1 MRFKNFTLLLGAFFM
16 LAASSQAANVALG
29 KKVYAS
35 SNQQAPEMA
44 VDDNLGT
51 RWESKTSDGDNQWFY
66 VDLEKGTVIDH
77 LKIVWEGA
85 YGKHYKIH
93 VADEITAEMALKLTD
108 DDKTNDFATGWTEIA
123 EINKTL
129 SGFPASETIAVS
141 TTDVVTARYVAVELI
156 ERGSSYGFS
165 FYEFGVYDMPE
176 EVAKLSSIEITAD
189 KLEGSAADTY
199 TLGYKFFDQYKMNYI
214 LTAEENASR
223 QMFVSEGATLDG
235 DKITVS
241 SRGTYT
247 VKMKI
252 GDIESNELKIEAKA
266 EGANLALKKDIVFAT
281 EGSKNPENAVDGNLG
296 SLWITDEPSGVE
308 NHEYDAVLV
317 VDLGDVYDVN
327 CIHTSFEGASSADYT
342 ITFSTDNVTFSEPIA
357 AFTVTNGI
365 GGSGKNRHDWLTS
378 EEAVKTRYVKFHS
391 TRAATQYGTKL
402 YELEVYTNS
411 APVLSNIILSADN
424 TLGVVGDKF
433 SVTAQYTDQ
442 FGGEYNL
449 SEAEKSAI
457 VWNGAEIAEDGTFT
471 PSEGGMFKLSQTI
484 NGITSNNVEIRVMD
498 ISQYENLAIG
508 KSIVD
513 ESVVSS
519 DSEVEILS
527 SATNAIDGNLG
538 SEWSVKRR
546 EGVIAQ
552 DVMVAEFT
560 VDLGDTYKIS
570 GIRALWEGASSDE
583 YTVAYSNDN
592 KTFTDA
598 LIVAEKSS
606 ESKVNAR
613 KDLFVAD
620 SDIFGRYIRL
630 KSTHNSSI
638 YGLRLFELEVYG
650 DGTTSGV
657 AAIAAEGKIF
667 VAGNEVVLPEGTV
680 EAAVYNLNGA
690 AVARTAGSTLDIA
703 TLQSGVYVVKA
714 VKADGTVM
722 AAKIVK

>member
-16 LAASSQAANVALG
+16 FAASSQAANVALG

-44 VDDNLGT
+44 VDDNLST

-66 VDLEKGTVIDH
+66 VDLEKRTIIDH

-199 TLGYKFFDQYKMNYI
+199 TLGYKFLDQYKMNYI

-342 ITFSTDNVTFSEPIA
+342 ITFSTDNVTFSDPVP

-365 GGSGKNRHDWLTS
+365 GMTNRHDWLTS

-411 APVLSNIILSADN
+411 KSELTSVKIVADKECGTPGDYTF
-424 TLGVVGDKF
+424 TLTGL
-433 SVTAQYTDQ
+433 DQ
-442 FGGEYNL
+442 FGENFDISADKGTWTVSNGLMNGNVLTAEEAGVYEVYYTTENGLQSNVVTVIVVDPKGDNL
-449 SEAEKSAI
+449 ALNRP
-457 VWNGAEIAEDGTFT
+457 VTV
-471 PSEGGMFKLSQTI
+471 SEGDQT
-484 NGITSNNVEIRVMD
+484 
-498 ISQYENLAIG
+498 
-508 KSIVD
+508 
-513 ESVVSS
+513 S
-519 DSEVEILS
+519 DSKPENAVDGVDAAASVWGAAEPVGSKDHTYDCWIVVELEKVFK
-527 SATNAIDGNLG
+527 IDA
-538 SEWSVKRR
+538 VK
-546 EGVIAQ
+546 A
-552 DVMVAEFT
+552 
-560 VDLGDTYKIS
+560 S
-570 GIRALWEGASSDE
+570 WEGANSCR
-583 YTVAYSNDN
+583 YTVEASTDG
-592 KTFTDA
+592 KTFTVFGSYDKPA
-598 LIVAEKSS
+598 RQ
-606 ESKVNAR
+606 ESRADWFAGKGIEAKYIKV
-613 KDLFVAD
+613 
-620 SDIFGRYIRL
+620 Y
-630 KSTHNSSI
+630 STKASTG
-638 YGLRLFELEVYG
+638 YGTKLHELYVY
-650 DGTTSGV
+650 DVNGTTSGV

-680 EAAVYNLNGA
+680 EATVFNLNGA
-690 AVARTAGSTLDIA
+690 VVAHAEGTATMSIA
-703 TLQSGVYVVKA
+703 TVQPGVYVVKA
-714 VKADGTVM
+714 VKADGTVV

>member
-1 MRFKNFTLLLGAFFM
+1 M

-29 KKVYAS
+29 KKVCAS
-35 SNQQAPEMA
+35 SNQRPPELA

-66 VDLEKGTVIDH
+66 VDLEKETVIDH

-108 DDKTNDFATGWTEIA
+108 DDKTNDFAIGWTEIA

-156 ERGSSYGFS
+156 ERGLPYGFS

-189 KLEGSAADTY
+189 KLEGSVADTY
-199 TLGYKFFDQYKMNYI
+199 TLGYKFLDQYKMDYI

-223 QMFVSEGATLDG
+223 QMIVSEGATLDG

-252 GDIESNELKIEAKA
+252 GDIESNELKIEVKA

-342 ITFSTDNVTFSEPIA
+342 ITFSTDNVTFSDPVP

-365 GGSGKNRHDWLTS
+365 GMTKRHDWLTS
-378 EEAVKTRYVKFHS
+378 EEAVKARYVKFHS

-411 APVLSNIILSADN
+411 KSELTSVMIAADKECGTPGDYTF
-424 TLGVVGDKF
+424 TLTGL
-433 SVTAQYTDQ
+433 DQ
-442 FGGEYNL
+442 FGENYDISADKGIWTVSNGLMNGNVLTAEEAGAYEVYYTAENGLQSNVVTVDVVNPKGDNL
-449 SEAEKSAI
+449 ALNRP
-457 VWNGAEIAEDGTFT
+457 VTV
-471 PSEGGMFKLSQTI
+471 SEGYQSDNSKPENAVDGVDAAASLWGAAEPAGSKDHTYDCWIVVELEKVFK
-484 NGITSNNVEIRVMD
+484 
-498 ISQYENLAIG
+498 
-508 KSIVD
+508 
-513 ESVVSS
+513 
-519 DSEVEILS
+519 
-527 SATNAIDGNLG
+527 IDA
-538 SEWSVKRR
+538 VK
-546 EGVIAQ
+546 A
-552 DVMVAEFT
+552 
-560 VDLGDTYKIS
+560 S
-570 GIRALWEGASSDE
+570 WEGANSCR
-583 YTVAYSNDN
+583 YTVEASTDG
-592 KTFTDA
+592 KTFTVFGSYDKPVR
-598 LIVAEKSS
+598 L
-606 ESKVNAR
+606 ESRTDWFAGKGIEAKYIKV
-613 KDLFVAD
+613 
-620 SDIFGRYIRL
+620 Y
-630 KSTHNSSI
+630 STKASTEW
-638 YGLRLFELEVYG
+638 GTKLQELYVY
-650 DGTTSGV
+650 DVNGTTSSV
-657 AAIAAEGKIF
+657 ASIAAEGKIF

-680 EAAVYNLNGA
+680 EATVFNLNGA
-690 AVARTAGSTLDIA
+690 VVAHAEGTATMSIA
-703 TLQSGVYVVKA
+703 TVQPGVYVVKA
-714 VKADGTVM
+714 VKADGTVV

>member
-35 SNQQAPEMA
+35 SNQQPPELA

-51 RWESKTSDGDNQWFY
+51 RWESKASDGDNQWFY

-156 ERGSSYGFS
+156 ERGSPYGFS
-165 FYEFGVYDMPE
+165 FWEFGVYE
-176 EVAKLSSIEITAD
+176 EASKLSSIEITAD
-189 KLEGSAADTY
+189 KLEGSVADTY
-199 TLGYKFFDQYKMNYI
+199 TLGYKFLDQYKMNYI

-223 QMFVSEGATLDG
+223 QMIVSEGATLDG

-252 GDIESNELKIEAKA
+252 GDIESNELKIDVKA

-317 VDLGDVYDVN
+317 VDLGETYDVN
-327 CIHTSFEGASSADYT
+327 CVHTSFEGASSADYT
-342 ITFSTDNVTFSEPIA
+342 ITFSTDNVTFSDPVP

-365 GGSGKNRHDWLTS
+365 GMTNRHDWLTS
-378 EEAVKTRYVKFHS
+378 EEAVKARYVKFHS

-402 YELEVYTNS
+402 YELEVYLNS
-411 APVLSNIILSADN
+411 KSELTSVMIAADKECGTPGEYTF
-424 TLGVVGDKF
+424 TLTGL
-433 SVTAQYTDQ
+433 DQ
-442 FGGEYNL
+442 FGGNYDISGDKGVWKASAGLMNGNVLTAEEAGDCEVYYTAENGLQSNVVTVIVVDPKGDNL
-449 SEAEKSAI
+449 ALNRP
-457 VWNGAEIAEDGTFT
+457 VTV
-471 PSEGGMFKLSQTI
+471 SEGDQTGDSKPENAVDGVDAAGSLWGAAEPAGSKDHTYDCWIVVELEKVFK
-484 NGITSNNVEIRVMD
+484 
-498 ISQYENLAIG
+498 
-508 KSIVD
+508 
-513 ESVVSS
+513 
-519 DSEVEILS
+519 
-527 SATNAIDGNLG
+527 IDA
-538 SEWSVKRR
+538 VK
-546 EGVIAQ
+546 A
-552 DVMVAEFT
+552 
-560 VDLGDTYKIS
+560 S
-570 GIRALWEGASSDE
+570 WEGANSCR
-583 YTVAYSNDN
+583 YTVEASTDG
-592 KTFTDA
+592 KTFTVFGTYDKPA
-598 LIVAEKSS
+598 RLEARTDWFAGKGIEAKYI
-606 ESKVNAR
+606 KV
-613 KDLFVAD
+613 
-620 SDIFGRYIRL
+620 Y
-630 KSTHNSSI
+630 STKASTG
-638 YGLRLFELEVYG
+638 YGTKLHELYVY
-650 DGTTSGV
+650 DVNGTTSGV
-657 AAIAAEGKIF
+657 AAIAAEGTIF

-680 EAAVYNLNGA
+680 EATVFNLNGA
-690 AVARTAGSTLDIA
+690 VVAHAEGTATMSIA
-703 TLQSGVYVVKA
+703 TVQPGVYVVKA
-714 VKADGTVM
+714 VKADGTVVT
-722 AAKIVK
+722 AKIVK

>member
-35 SNQQAPEMA
+35 SNQQPPELA

-51 RWESKTSDGDNQWFY
+51 RWESKASDGDNQWFY

-156 ERGSSYGFS
+156 ERGSPYGFS
-165 FYEFGVYDMPE
+165 FWEFGVYDMAE
-176 EVAKLSSIEITAD
+176 EASKLSSIEITAD
-189 KLEGSAADTY
+189 KLEGSVADTY
-199 TLGYKFFDQYKMNYI
+199 TLGYKFLDQYKMDYI

-223 QMFVSEGATLDG
+223 QMIVSEGATLDG

-252 GDIESNELKIEAKA
+252 GDIESNELKIDVKA

-317 VDLGDVYDVN
+317 VDLGETYDVN
-327 CIHTSFEGASSADYT
+327 CVHTSFEGASSADYT
-342 ITFSTDNVTFSEPIA
+342 ITFSTDNVTFSDPVP

-365 GGSGKNRHDWLTS
+365 GMTNRHDWLTS
-378 EEAVKTRYVKFHS
+378 EEAVKARYVKFHS

-402 YELEVYTNS
+402 YELEVYSNS
-411 APVLSNIILSADN
+411 KSELTSVMIAADKECGTPGEYTF
-424 TLGVVGDKF
+424 TLTGL
-433 SVTAQYTDQ
+433 DQ
-442 FGGEYNL
+442 FGGNYDISGDKGVWKASAGLMNGNVLTAEEAGAYEVYYTAENGLQSNVVTVIVVNPKGDNL
-449 SEAEKSAI
+449 ALNRP
-457 VWNGAEIAEDGTFT
+457 VTV
-471 PSEGGMFKLSQTI
+471 SEGDQTGDSKPENAVDGVDAAGSLWGAAEPAGSKDHTYDCWIVVELEKVFK
-484 NGITSNNVEIRVMD
+484 
-498 ISQYENLAIG
+498 
-508 KSIVD
+508 
-513 ESVVSS
+513 
-519 DSEVEILS
+519 
-527 SATNAIDGNLG
+527 IDA
-538 SEWSVKRR
+538 VK
-546 EGVIAQ
+546 A
-552 DVMVAEFT
+552 
-560 VDLGDTYKIS
+560 S
-570 GIRALWEGASSDE
+570 WEGANSCR
-583 YTVAYSNDN
+583 YTVEASTDG
-592 KTFTDA
+592 KTFTVFGTYDKPA
-598 LIVAEKSS
+598 RL
-606 ESKVNAR
+606 ESRTDWFAGKGIEAKYIKV
-613 KDLFVAD
+613 
-620 SDIFGRYIRL
+620 Y
-630 KSTHNSSI
+630 STK
-638 YGLRLFELEVYG
+638 
-650 DGTTSGV
+650 
-657 AAIAAEGKIF
+657 A
-667 VAGNEVVLPEGTV
+667 
-680 EAAVYNLNGA
+680 
-690 AVARTAGSTLDIA
+690 ST
-703 TLQSGVYVVKA
+703 G
-714 VKADGTVM
+714 
-722 AAKIVK
+722 

>member
-1 MRFKNFTLLLGAFFM
+1 MRFKNFTLLLVAFFM
-16 LAASSQAANVALG
+16 FAASSQAANVALG

-35 SNQQAPEMA
+35 SNQRPPELA

-51 RWESKTSDGDNQWFY
+51 RWESKASDGDNQWFY
-66 VDLEKGTVIDH
+66 VDLEKGTIIDH

-156 ERGSSYGFS
+156 ERGLPPYGFS
-165 FYEFGVYDMPE
+165 FWEFGVYDMPE

-189 KLEGSAADTY
+189 KLEGSVADAY
-199 TLGYKFFDQYKMNYI
+199 TLGYKFLDQYKMDYI

-223 QMFVSEGATLDG
+223 QMIVSEGATLDG

-252 GDIESNELKIEAKA
+252 GDIESNELKIEVKA

-342 ITFSTDNVTFSEPIA
+342 ITFSTDNVTFSDPVP

-365 GGSGKNRHDWLTS
+365 GMTNRHDWLTS
-378 EEAVKTRYVKFHS
+378 EETVKTRYVKFHS
-391 TRAATQYGTKL
+391 TRAATEYGTKL

-411 APVLSNIILSADN
+411 KSELTSVKIVADKECGTPGDYTF
-424 TLGVVGDKF
+424 TLTGL
-433 SVTAQYTDQ
+433 DQ
-442 FGGEYNL
+442 FGENFDISADKGTWTVSNGLMNGNVLTAEEAGVYEVYYTTENGLQSNTVTVIVVDPKGDNL
-449 SEAEKSAI
+449 ALNRP
-457 VWNGAEIAEDGTFT
+457 VTV
-471 PSEGGMFKLSQTI
+471 SEGDQTGDSKPENAVDGVDAAASVWGAAEPAGSKDHTYDCWIVVELEKVFK
-484 NGITSNNVEIRVMD
+484 
-498 ISQYENLAIG
+498 
-508 KSIVD
+508 
-513 ESVVSS
+513 
-519 DSEVEILS
+519 
-527 SATNAIDGNLG
+527 IDA
-538 SEWSVKRR
+538 VK
-546 EGVIAQ
+546 A
-552 DVMVAEFT
+552 
-560 VDLGDTYKIS
+560 S
-570 GIRALWEGASSDE
+570 WEGANSCR
-583 YTVAYSNDN
+583 YTVEASTDG
-592 KTFTDA
+592 KTFTVLGSYDKPA
-598 LIVAEKSS
+598 RQ
-606 ESKVNAR
+606 ESRTDWFAGKGIEAKYIKV
-613 KDLFVAD
+613 
-620 SDIFGRYIRL
+620 Y
-630 KSTHNSSI
+630 STKASTKW
-638 YGLRLFELEVYG
+638 GTKLQELYVY
-650 DGTTSGV
+650 DVNGTTSGV

-680 EAAVYNLNGA
+680 EAVVYNLNGA

-703 TLQSGVYVVKA
+703 ILQSGVYVVKA

>member
-1 MRFKNFTLLLGAFFM
+1 MF
-16 LAASSQAANVALG
+16 AASSQAANVALG

-44 VDDNLGT
+44 VDDNLST

-66 VDLEKGTVIDH
+66 VDLEKRTIIDH

-199 TLGYKFFDQYKMNYI
+199 TLGYKFLDQYKMNYI

-342 ITFSTDNVTFSEPIA
+342 ITFSTDNVTFSDPVP

-365 GGSGKNRHDWLTS
+365 GMTNRHDWLTS

-411 APVLSNIILSADN
+411 KSELTSVKIVADKECGTPGDYTF
-424 TLGVVGDKF
+424 TLTGL
-433 SVTAQYTDQ
+433 DQ
-442 FGGEYNL
+442 FGENFDISADKGTWTVSNGLMNGNVLTAEEAGVYEVYYTTENGLQSNVVTVIVVDPKGDNL
-449 SEAEKSAI
+449 ALNRP
-457 VWNGAEIAEDGTFT
+457 VTV
-471 PSEGGMFKLSQTI
+471 SEGDQT
-484 NGITSNNVEIRVMD
+484 
-498 ISQYENLAIG
+498 
-508 KSIVD
+508 
-513 ESVVSS
+513 S
-519 DSEVEILS
+519 DSKPENAVDGVDAAASVWGAAEPVGSKDHTYDCWIVVELEKVFK
-527 SATNAIDGNLG
+527 IDA
-538 SEWSVKRR
+538 VK
-546 EGVIAQ
+546 A
-552 DVMVAEFT
+552 
-560 VDLGDTYKIS
+560 S
-570 GIRALWEGASSDE
+570 WEGANSCR
-583 YTVAYSNDN
+583 YTVEASTDG
-592 KTFTDA
+592 KTFTVFGSYDKPA
-598 LIVAEKSS
+598 RQ
-606 ESKVNAR
+606 ESRADWFAGKGIEAKYIKV
-613 KDLFVAD
+613 
-620 SDIFGRYIRL
+620 Y
-630 KSTHNSSI
+630 STKASTG
-638 YGLRLFELEVYG
+638 YGTKLHELYVY
-650 DGTTSGV
+650 DVNGTTSGV

-680 EAAVYNLNGA
+680 EATVFNLNGA
-690 AVARTAGSTLDIA
+690 VVAHAEGTATMSIA
-703 TLQSGVYVVKA
+703 TVQPGVYVVKA
-714 VKADGTVM
+714 VKADGTVV

>member
-35 SNQQAPEMA
+35 SNQQLPELA

-66 VDLEKGTVIDH
+66 VDLEKGTIIDH

-156 ERGSSYGFS
+156 ERGSPYGFS
-165 FYEFGVYDMPE
+165 FWEFGVYDMAE
-176 EVAKLSSIEITAD
+176 EASKLSSIEITAD
-189 KLEGSAADTY
+189 KLEGSVADTY
-199 TLGYKFFDQYKMNYI
+199 TLGYKFLDQYKMNYI

-223 QMFVSEGATLDG
+223 QMIVSEGATLDG

-327 CIHTSFEGASSADYT
+327 CVHTSFEGASSADYT
-342 ITFSTDNVTFSEPIA
+342 ITFSTDNVTFSDPVP

-365 GGSGKNRHDWLTS
+365 GLTKRHDWLTS
-378 EEAVKTRYVKFHS
+378 EEAVKARYVKFHS

-411 APVLSNIILSADN
+411 KSELTSVMIAADKECGTPGDYTF
-424 TLGVVGDKF
+424 TLTGL
-433 SVTAQYTDQ
+433 DQ
-442 FGGEYNL
+442 FGGNYDISADKGIWTVSAGLMNGNVLTAEEAGAYEVYYTAENGLQSNVVTVYVVNPKGDNL
-449 SEAEKSAI
+449 ALNRP
-457 VWNGAEIAEDGTFT
+457 VTV
-471 PSEGGMFKLSQTI
+471 SEGDQTGDSKPENAVDGVDAAGSLWGAAEPAGSKDHTYDCWIVVELEKVFK
-484 NGITSNNVEIRVMD
+484 
-498 ISQYENLAIG
+498 
-508 KSIVD
+508 VD
-513 ESVVSS
+513 
-519 DSEVEILS
+519 
-527 SATNAIDGNLG
+527 A
-538 SEWSVKRR
+538 VK
-546 EGVIAQ
+546 A
-552 DVMVAEFT
+552 
-560 VDLGDTYKIS
+560 S
-570 GIRALWEGASSDE
+570 WEGANSCR
-583 YTVAYSNDN
+583 YTVEASTDG
-592 KTFTDA
+592 KTFTVFGTYD
-598 LIVAEKSS
+598 KP
-606 ESKVNAR
+606 AR
-613 KDLFVAD
+613 
-620 SDIFGRYIRL
+620 
-630 KSTHNSSI
+630 
-638 YGLRLFELEVYG
+638 LE
-650 DGTTSGV
+650 
-657 AAIAAEGKIF
+657 
-667 VAGNEVVLPEGTV
+667 
-680 EAAVYNLNGA
+680 
-690 AVARTAGSTLDIA
+690 ARTDWFAGKGIEA
-703 TLQSGVYVVKA
+703 KYIKVY
-714 VKADGTVM
+714 
-722 AAKIVK
+722 

>member
-35 SNQQAPEMA
+35 SNQQPPELA
-44 VDDNLGT
+44 VDDNIGT
-51 RWESKTSDGDNQWFY
+51 RWESKASDGDNQWFY
-66 VDLEKGTVIDH
+66 VDLEKGTIIDH

-156 ERGSSYGFS
+156 ERGSPYGFS
-165 FYEFGVYDMPE
+165 FWEFGVYDMAE
-176 EVAKLSSIEITAD
+176 EASKLSSIEITAD
-189 KLEGSAADTY
+189 KLEGSVADTY
-199 TLGYKFFDQYKMNYI
+199 TLGYKFLDQYKMDYI

-223 QMFVSEGATLDG
+223 QMIVSEGATVVDNKL
-235 DKITVS
+235 TVT

-252 GDIESNELKIEAKA
+252 GDIESNELKIDVKA

-327 CIHTSFEGASSADYT
+327 CVHTSFEGASSADYT
-342 ITFSTDNVTFSEPIA
+342 ITFSTDNVTFSDPVP

-365 GGSGKNRHDWLTS
+365 GMTNRHDWLTS
-378 EEAVKTRYVKFHS
+378 EEAVKARYVKFHS

-402 YELEVYTNS
+402 YELEVYSNS
-411 APVLSNIILSADN
+411 KSELTSVMIAADKECGTPGDYTF
-424 TLGVVGDKF
+424 TLTGL
-433 SVTAQYTDQ
+433 DQ
-442 FGGEYNL
+442 FGGNYDISGDKGVWKASAGLMNGNVLTAEEAGAYEVYYTAENGLQSNVVTVYVVNPKGDNL
-449 SEAEKSAI
+449 ALNRP
-457 VWNGAEIAEDGTFT
+457 VTV
-471 PSEGGMFKLSQTI
+471 SEGDQTGDSKPENAVDGVDAAGSLWGAAEPTGSKDHTYDCWIVVELEKVFK
-484 NGITSNNVEIRVMD
+484 
-498 ISQYENLAIG
+498 
-508 KSIVD
+508 
-513 ESVVSS
+513 
-519 DSEVEILS
+519 
-527 SATNAIDGNLG
+527 IDA
-538 SEWSVKRR
+538 VK
-546 EGVIAQ
+546 A
-552 DVMVAEFT
+552 
-560 VDLGDTYKIS
+560 S
-570 GIRALWEGASSDE
+570 WEGANSCR
-583 YTVAYSNDN
+583 YTVEASTDG
-592 KTFTDA
+592 KTFTVFGSYDKPA
-598 LIVAEKSS
+598 RL
-606 ESKVNAR
+606 ESRTDWFAGKGIEAKYIKV
-613 KDLFVAD
+613 
-620 SDIFGRYIRL
+620 Y
-630 KSTHNSSI
+630 STKASTG
-638 YGLRLFELEVYG
+638 YGTKLHELYVY
-650 DGTTSGV
+650 DVNGTTSGV
-657 AAIAAEGKIF
+657 AAIAAEGTIF

-690 AVARTAGSTLDIA
+690 AVAHAESTATMSIA
-703 TLQSGVYVVKA
+703 TVQPGVYVVKA
-714 VKADGTVM
+714 VKADGTVVT
-722 AAKIVK
+722 AKIVK

>member
-35 SNQQAPEMA
+35 SIQQPAELA
-44 VDDNLGT
+44 VDDNLVT

-66 VDLEKGTVIDH
+66 VDLEKETVIDH

-199 TLGYKFFDQYKMNYI
+199 TLGYKFLDQYKMNYI

-281 EGSKNPENAVDGNLG
+281 EGSKNPENAVDGNHG
-296 SLWITDEPSGVE
+296 SLWVTDEPSGVE

-342 ITFSTDNVTFSEPIA
+342 ITFSTDNVTFSDPVP

-365 GGSGKNRHDWLTS
+365 GMTKRHDWLTS
-378 EEAVKTRYVKFHS
+378 EETVKTRYVKFHS

-546 EGVIAQ
+546 EGDIAQ

-570 GIRALWEGASSDE
+570 VIRALWEGASSDE

-703 TLQSGVYVVKA
+703 TLQPGVYVVKA
-714 VKADGTVM
+714 VKADGTVV
-722 AAKIVK
+722 ATKIVK

>member
-1 MRFKNFTLLLGAFFM
+1 M

-35 SNQQAPEMA
+35 SNQRAPEMA
-44 VDDNLGT
+44 VDDNLST

-66 VDLEKGTVIDH
+66 VDLEKETVIDH

-156 ERGSSYGFS
+156 ERGLPYGFS

-199 TLGYKFFDQYKMNYI
+199 TLGYKFLDQYKMNYI

-378 EEAVKTRYVKFHS
+378 EETVKTRYVKFHS
-391 TRAATQYGTKL
+391 TRAATEYGTKL

-546 EGVIAQ
+546 EGVVAQ

-667 VAGNEVVLPEGTV
+667 IAGNEVVLPEGTV
-680 EAAVYNLNGA
+680 EATVFNLNGA
-690 AVARTAGSTLDIA
+690 VVAHAEGTATMSIA
-703 TLQSGVYVVKA
+703 TVQPGVYVVKA
-714 VKADGTVM
+714 VKADGTVV

>member
-16 LAASSQAANVALG
+16 LAASSQAANVALE

-35 SNQQAPEMA
+35 SNQQPPELA

-51 RWESKTSDGDNQWFY
+51 RWESKASDGDNQWFY
-66 VDLEKGTVIDH
+66 VDLEKGTFIDH

-93 VADEITAEMALKLTD
+93 VADEITTEMALKLTD

-156 ERGSSYGFS
+156 ERGSPYGFS
-165 FYEFGVYDMPE
+165 FWEFGVYDMAE
-176 EVAKLSSIEITAD
+176 EASKLSSIEIMAD
-189 KLEGSAADTY
+189 KLEGSVADTY
-199 TLGYKFFDQYKMNYI
+199 TLGYKFLDQYKMNYI

-223 QMFVSEGATLDG
+223 QMIVSEGATLDG

-252 GDIESNELKIEAKA
+252 GDIESNELKIDVKA

-317 VDLGDVYDVN
+317 VDLGETYDVN
-327 CIHTSFEGASSADYT
+327 CVHTSFEGASSADYT
-342 ITFSTDNVTFSEPIA
+342 ITFSTDNVTFSDPVP

-365 GGSGKNRHDWLTS
+365 GMTNRHDWLTS
-378 EEAVKTRYVKFHS
+378 EEAIKARYVKFHS

-650 DGTTSGV
+650 DGTTSSV
-657 AAIAAEGKIF
+657 ASIAAESTIF

-680 EAAVYNLNGA
+680 EATVFNLNGA
-690 AVARTAGSTLDIA
+690 VVAHAEGTATMSIA
-703 TLQSGVYVVKA
+703 TVQPGVYVVKA
-714 VKADGTVM
+714 VKADGTVV

>member
-1 MRFKNFTLLLGAFFM
+1 MWHW
-16 LAASSQAANVALG
+16 G

-35 SNQQAPEMA
+35 SNQQPPELA

-51 RWESKTSDGDNQWFY
+51 RWESKASDGDNQWFY

-156 ERGSSYGFS
+156 ERGLPYGFS
-165 FYEFGVYDMPE
+165 FWEFGVYDMAE
-176 EVAKLSSIEITAD
+176 EASKLSSIEITAD
-189 KLEGSAADTY
+189 KLEGSVADTY
-199 TLGYKFFDQYKMNYI
+199 TLGYKFLDQYKMNYI

-223 QMFVSEGATLDG
+223 QMIVSEGATLDG

-252 GDIESNELKIEAKA
+252 GDIESNELKIDVKA

-327 CIHTSFEGASSADYT
+327 CVHTSFEGASSADYT
-342 ITFSTDNVTFSEPIA
+342 ITFSTDNVTFSDPVP

-365 GGSGKNRHDWLTS
+365 GMTNRHDWLTS
-378 EEAVKTRYVKFHS
+378 EEAVKARYVKFHS

-402 YELEVYTNS
+402 YELEVYSNS
-411 APVLSNIILSADN
+411 KSELTSVMIAADKECGTPGDYTF
-424 TLGVVGDKF
+424 TLTGL
-433 SVTAQYTDQ
+433 DQ
-442 FGGEYNL
+442 FGGNYDISGDKGVWKASAGLMNGNVLTAEEAGAYEVYYTAENGLQSNVVTVYVVNPKGDNL
-449 SEAEKSAI
+449 ALNRP
-457 VWNGAEIAEDGTFT
+457 VTV
-471 PSEGGMFKLSQTI
+471 SEGDQTGDSKPENAVDGVDAAGSLWGAAEPTGSKDHTYDCWIVVELEKVFK
-484 NGITSNNVEIRVMD
+484 
-498 ISQYENLAIG
+498 
-508 KSIVD
+508 
-513 ESVVSS
+513 
-519 DSEVEILS
+519 
-527 SATNAIDGNLG
+527 IDA
-538 SEWSVKRR
+538 VK
-546 EGVIAQ
+546 A
-552 DVMVAEFT
+552 
-560 VDLGDTYKIS
+560 S
-570 GIRALWEGASSDE
+570 WEGANSCR
-583 YTVAYSNDN
+583 YTVEASTDG
-592 KTFTDA
+592 KTFTVFGTYDKPA
-598 LIVAEKSS
+598 RLEARTDWFAGKGIEAKYI
-606 ESKVNAR
+606 KV
-613 KDLFVAD
+613 
-620 SDIFGRYIRL
+620 Y
-630 KSTHNSSI
+630 STKASTG
-638 YGLRLFELEVYG
+638 YGTKLHELYVY
-650 DGTTSGV
+650 DVNGTTSGV
-657 AAIAAEGKIF
+657 AAIAAEGTIF

-690 AVARTAGSTLDIA
+690 AVAHAEGTATMSIA
-703 TLQSGVYVVKA
+703 TVQPGVYVVKA
-714 VKADGTVM
+714 VKADGTVVT
-722 AAKIVK
+722 AKIVK

>member
-35 SNQQAPEMA
+35 SNQRPPEMA
-44 VDDNLGT
+44 VDDNLDT

-156 ERGSSYGFS
+156 ERGSTYGFS

-199 TLGYKFFDQYKMNYI
+199 TLGYKFLDQYKMNYI

-296 SLWITDEPSGVE
+296 SLWVTDEPSGVE

-342 ITFSTDNVTFSEPIA
+342 ITFSTDNVTFSDPVP

-365 GGSGKNRHDWLTS
+365 GMTKRHDWLTS
-378 EEAVKTRYVKFHS
+378 EETVKTRYVKFHS

-546 EGVIAQ
+546 EGDIAQ

-570 GIRALWEGASSDE
+570 VIRALWEGASSDE

-667 VAGNEVVLPEGTV
+667 IAGNEVVLPEGTV

-714 VKADGTVM
+714 VKADGTVVVT
-722 AAKIVK
+722 KIVK

>member
-35 SNQQAPEMA
+35 SNQQPPKLA

-51 RWESKTSDGDNQWFY
+51 RWESKASDGDKQWFY
-66 VDLEKGTVIDH
+66 VDLEKGTIINH

-93 VADEITAEMALKLTD
+93 VADEITTEMALKLKD

-156 ERGSSYGFS
+156 ERGSPYGFS
-165 FYEFGVYDMPE
+165 FWEFGVYDMAE
-176 EVAKLSSIEITAD
+176 EASKLSSIEIMAD
-189 KLEGSAADTY
+189 KLEGSVADTY
-199 TLGYKFFDQYKMNYI
+199 TLGYKFLDQYKMNYI

-223 QMFVSEGATLDG
+223 QMIVSEGATLDG

-252 GDIESNELKIEAKA
+252 GDIESNELKIDVKA

-327 CIHTSFEGASSADYT
+327 CVHTSFEGASSADYT
-342 ITFSTDNVTFSEPIA
+342 ITFSTDNVTFSDPVP

-365 GGSGKNRHDWLTS
+365 GMTNRHDWLTS
-378 EEAVKTRYVKFHS
+378 EEAVKARYVKFHS

-411 APVLSNIILSADN
+411 KSELTSVMIAADKECGTPGDYTF
-424 TLGVVGDKF
+424 TLTGL
-433 SVTAQYTDQ
+433 DQ
-442 FGGEYNL
+442 FGENYDISGDKGIWTVSNGLMNGNVLTAEEAGAYEVYYTAENGLQSNVVTVIVVDPKGDNL
-449 SEAEKSAI
+449 ALNRP
-457 VWNGAEIAEDGTFT
+457 VTV
-471 PSEGGMFKLSQTI
+471 SEGDQTGDSKPENAVDGVDAAGSLWGAAEPAGSKDHTYDCWIVVELEKVFK
-484 NGITSNNVEIRVMD
+484 
-498 ISQYENLAIG
+498 
-508 KSIVD
+508 
-513 ESVVSS
+513 
-519 DSEVEILS
+519 
-527 SATNAIDGNLG
+527 IDA
-538 SEWSVKRR
+538 VK
-546 EGVIAQ
+546 A
-552 DVMVAEFT
+552 
-560 VDLGDTYKIS
+560 S
-570 GIRALWEGASSDE
+570 WEGANSCR
-583 YTVAYSNDN
+583 YTVEASTDG
-592 KTFTDA
+592 KTFTVFGTYDKPA
-598 LIVAEKSS
+598 RLEARTDWFAGKGIEAKYI
-606 ESKVNAR
+606 KV
-613 KDLFVAD
+613 
-620 SDIFGRYIRL
+620 Y
-630 KSTHNSSI
+630 STKASTEWGTKLH
-638 YGLRLFELEVYG
+638 ELYVY
-650 DGTTSGV
+650 DVNGTTSGV
-657 AAIAAEGKIF
+657 AAIAAEGTIF

-680 EAAVYNLNGA
+680 EATVFNLNGA
-690 AVARTAGSTLDIA
+690 VVAHAEGTATMSIA
-703 TLQSGVYVVKA
+703 TVQPGVYVVKA
-714 VKADGTVM
+714 VKADGTVVT
-722 AAKIVK
+722 AKIVK